1 MIHFGIIFIVLFVVA
16 LALLWMILDY
26 QYIRMQTLLKQE
38 HSMIERCIDK
48 VKTKGIQSPSFFQ
61 MHFHYI
67 NTMNQFH
74 FPDLLEQIAFYLRL
88 NSNKSNLELSSY
100 KNEFFYYK

>member
-16 LALLWMILDY
+16 FVLLWMILDY

-48 VKTKGIQSPSFFQ
+48 VRARKI
-61 MHFHYI
+61 
-67 NTMNQFH
+67 
-74 FPDLLEQIAFYLRL
+74 
-88 NSNKSNLELSSY
+88 
-100 KNEFFYYK
+100 